1 MSDQEKFE
9 NVIKGLECY
18 LTMRRGEKV
27 ECKMEYCPYWSV
39 DDDTGFSLCNNYQIE
54 AEALALLKAQESRL
68 ITEDDFANAD
78 DYGYLPAWVEN
89 HCTSEMYFEC
99 IPIHAI
105 TDPDSKGEYRF
116 WTSRPTDEQRKAV
129 KWDG

>member
-1 MSDQEKFE
+1 MTDRDMA
-9 NVIKGLECY
+9 VIKGLECC
-18 LTMRRGEKV
+18 LPMFSKDGHAD
-27 ECKMEYCPYWSV
+27 CKNCPYV
-39 DDDTGFSLCNNYQIE
+39 CKIIICNKHECQRQLITD
-54 AEALALLKAQESRL
+54 ALELLKAQEPRL

-78 DYGYLPAWVEN
+78 NYGYLPAWVEN

-116 WTSRPTDEQRKAV
+116 WTSRPTNEQREAIP
-129 KWDG
+129 WQ